1 MSEQFAQIVAV
12 ANLAGGGSIGTAAT
26 TVDIARQ
33 ITCNQTTAAQ
43 TLTLPTPTDNQTGHI
58 VEILNIGT
66 QSFTMLGATV
76 AAGGALRAIWSSTL
90 AAWAKF
96 S

>member
-1 MSEQFAQIVAV
+1 MSQIRANSVAV
-12 ANLAGGGSIGTAAT
+12 GNLAAGGSIGTAAT
-26 TVDIARQ
+26 TVDIADV

-43 TLTLPTPTDNQTGHI
+43 TLTLPTPTDNSLAHI
-58 VEILNIGT
+58 VEVINIGT
-66 QSFTMLGATV
+66 VAFTMLGASV
-76 AAGGALRAIWSSTL
+76 AAGGALRAAWSPSL